1 MRRTSDTRLLARC
14 VALAC
19 LAVLTL
25 TAAVWSYPKPAS
37 VPYRWE
43 LDFEPGE
50 LRLWVDTAG
59 GTAAYWYFTYKV
71 TNRTGRDQVWA
82 PSFTVFTDGG
92 EIMQSGR
99 AVSTRVADDIRDLLG
114 NIFLETQNEVIGD
127 IFHGR
132 EHAKEGLVIWPAQ
145 DTDVNEIS
153 LFIAGI
159 SGETARVTNPITNE
173 QVLLRKTLQR
183 DYLIRGDALAR
194 GSKPAE
200 LVRQRWILR

>member
-1 MRRTSDTRLLARC
+1 MRRTSNTRFWGRGSTLVGLA
-14 VALAC
+14 ALMFTATV
-19 LAVLTL
+19 LA
-25 TAAVWSYPKPAS
+25 YPKPAS

-43 LDFEPGE
+43 LNFEPGE

-59 GTAAYWYFTYKV
+59 DAAAYWYFSYKV

-82 PSFTVFTDGG
+82 PSFTLFTDAGQ
-92 EIMQSGR
+92 IMRSGR
-99 AVSTRVADDIRDLLG
+99 AVPARVADEIRDLLG
-114 NIFLETQNEVIGD
+114 NIFLETQNEAIGD

-145 DTDVNEIS
+145 NTDVNELS

-159 SGETARVTNPITNE
+159 SGETARVINPITTE

-200 LVRQRWILR
+200 LIRQQWILR

>member
-1 MRRTSDTRLLARC
+1 MRRTSKTRFLSC
-14 VALAC
+14 GPALAS
-19 LAVLTL
+19 LAALMFTAVVL
-25 TAAVWSYPKPAS
+25 AYPKPAS

-59 GTAAYWYFTYKV
+59 ESAAYWYFSYKV

-82 PSFTVFTDGG
+82 PSFTVFTDAG
-92 EIMQSGR
+92 EIVKSGR
-99 AVSTRVADDIRDLLG
+99 AVPNRVANEIRDLLG
-114 NIFLETQNEVIGD
+114 NTFLETQNEAIGD

-145 DTDVNEIS
+145 STDVNELS

-159 SGETARVTNPITNE
+159 SGETARVINPVTNE

-200 LVRQRWILR
+200 LIRQQWILR

>member
-1 MRRTSDTRLLARC
+1 MRCTSKTRLLRC
-14 VALAC
+14 GPALAS
-19 LAVLTL
+19 LAALMFTTAVL
-25 TAAVWSYPKPAS
+25 AYPKPAT

-59 GTAAYWYFTYKV
+59 GSAAYWYFAYKV

-82 PSFTVFTDGG
+82 PSFTVFTDAGQ
-92 EIMQSGR
+92 IVKSGR
-99 AVSTRVADDIRDLLG
+99 AVPNRVADEIRDLLG
-114 NIFLETQNEVIGD
+114 NTFLETQNEAIGD

-145 DTDVNEIS
+145 NTDVNELS

-159 SGETARVTNPITNE
+159 SGETARVINPVTNE

-200 LVRQRWILR
+200 LVRQQWILR

>member
-1 MRRTSDTRLLARC
+1 MRRTSDTPLLARRA
-14 VALAC
+14 ALAC

-25 TAAVWSYPKPAS
+25 TAAVWAYPKPAS

-50 LRLWVDTAG
+50 LRLWVDSAG
-59 GTAAYWYFTYKV
+59 EAAAYWYFTYKV
-71 TNRTGRDQVWA
+71 TNRTGRDRVWA

-99 AVSTRVADDIRDLLG
+99 AVSARVADDIRDLLG
-114 NIFLETQNEVIGD
+114 NTFLETQNEVIGD

-132 EHAKEGLVIWPAQ
+132 EHAKEGLVIWPARN
-145 DTDVNEIS
+145 TDVNEIS

-173 QVLLRKTLQR
+173 QVLLRKTLHR

-200 LVRQRWILR
+200 LVRQQWILR